1 MLPTPEEIVAYLDQF
16 VIGQQRAKWAIARA
30 VYNHFISLAI
40 LQRDNVDTGQQHIL
54 LLGPTG
60 SGKSY
65 LIRKLA
71 AFLGVP
77 VAFTSAAGLV
87 EAGYKGNS
95 TENIVHALLDA
106 AGGDPKLAERGI
118 IFIDEIDK
126 IRCASEDI
134 GRDVS
139 GEGVQQALLT
149 IFDGRISKGIDNN
162 SHAPVDTSKVL
173 FICAGAFVKLPEI
186 INKRLGNP
194 NGRKVGFQEHPLV
207 APSSHKPSRPV
218 FEAIGKVVTQDFEQ
232 FGMINEIMGRFST
245 VAALHELGVEEY
257 SAILS
262 DATQNGPWQRH
273 QLIARSHGIRLEI
286 TKPAIVELASRAAA
300 LGTGARGLQ
309 RLLSEAMNRI
319 DKSWPALASEG
330 IGRVVVDEKCVTSEV
345 SPQLIS
351 GQNVEE
357 RRDDVDLRQLAFAP
371 FNEAGAGRLATVNGI
386 TNTTL
391 WSQEQIKTR
400 LGHVESSL
408 DIANTTGSALNW
420 WTAFKQENYNKTH
433 LVLRLAE
440 ELAMREATI
449 TEFFLAY
456 VYSNTDSIQGNLHY
470 LDYTRLKKEEQ
481 EKRRAASAREDAIRE
496 KEREEHRH
504 QQEFGSKSFPPR
516 TRFPAPDAP
525 CDRSLD
531 DAFGDEDLFEQRDDF
546 GHDEDDEDDSFSSD
560 IPF

>member
-1 MLPTPEEIVAYLDQF
+1 MDAPAPRGRVILAAAVTTQASVSALYQGLPAVGPSLQTTFDLDPAG
-16 VIGQQRAKWAIARA
+16 VG
-30 VYNHFISLAI
+30 
-40 LQRDNVDTGQQHIL
+40 L
-54 LLGPTG
+54 LLGGVGLG
-60 SGKSY
+60 SALSVIGWG
-65 LIRKLA
+65 R
-71 AFLGVP
+71 
-77 VAFTSAAGLV
+77 
-87 EAGYKGNS
+87 
-95 TENIVHALLDA
+95 LLDRIGDRTVGMTGLLGT
-106 AGGDPKLAERGI
+106 AGCLALSVVAVATR
-118 IFIDEIDK
+118 
-126 IRCASEDI
+126 SYPLM
-134 GRDVS
+134 V
-139 GEGVQQALLT
+139 LT
-149 IFDGRISKGIDNN
+149 
-162 SHAPVDTSKVL
+162 L
-173 FICAGAFVKLPEI
+173 ICAGAFVKLPEI

-194 NGRKVGFQEHPLV
+194 NGRKVGFQGHPLV
-207 APSSHKPSRPV
+207 APPSHKPSRPV

-386 TNTTL
+386 TNTTS

-433 LVLRLAE
+433 LVLLLAE
-440 ELAMREATI
+440 ELAMRKATI

-481 EKRRAASAREDAIRE
+481 EKQRAASAREDAIRE
-496 KEREEHRH
+496 QEREEQRH

-546 GHDEDDEDDSFSSD
+546 WHDEDDSFSSD